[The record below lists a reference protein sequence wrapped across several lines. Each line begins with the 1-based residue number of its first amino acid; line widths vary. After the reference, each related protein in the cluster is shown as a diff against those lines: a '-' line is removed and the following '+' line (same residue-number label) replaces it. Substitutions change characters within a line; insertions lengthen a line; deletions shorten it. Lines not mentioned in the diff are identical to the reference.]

1 MMKKF
6 WNNRHRLNI
15 LVGVL
20 AISLFVLPTVIT
32 LRLMDKKAEE
42 DEKFDSL
49 VYGVQKA
56 SENDL
61 TEVATVSPL
70 LEGEEPLKLEKDT
83 THRDNLMMAT
93 EYSETVDTDA
103 SESDADDENVDKSA
117 SESTKISTEKN
128 VPLNGKKVYLTFDDG
143 PSCYTEDLLKVL
155 RDYDVKAT
163 FFVVAGSRDYEKQLK
178 EIADEGHV
186 IGLHSYT
193 HVYSEIY
200 ANIHSFRKDVQSVH
214 DWVKNVTGID
224 SKIYRFPGGSAN
236 SPTGLDTGLCVSF
249 LENAGYEYYDW
260 NALSGDAEGR
270 GYSPSQMVDN
280 VMYYVRAN
288 EGDSIVLLHDQC
300 SSHSTV
306 DMLPSLIES
315 LKSEG
320 YELCVIDKNA
330 PHAKQ
335 YIPERDSKH

>member
-1 MMKKF
+1 MKKF
-6 WNNRHRLNI
+6 WINRHRLNV
-15 LVGVL
+15 LVVVL
-20 AISLFVLPTVIT
+20 AVSLFVLPTVIT
-32 LRLMDKKAEE
+32 LRLMDKKAAE
-42 DEKFDSL
+42 DEKFDSM
-49 VYGVQKA
+49 VYGVQKT
-56 SENDL
+56 SENRL
-61 TEVATVSPL
+61 TETTTVSPL

-93 EYSETVDTDA
+93 EYYEPVDGQA
-103 SESDADDENVDKSA
+103 SESDAADEDVDKSEN
-117 SESTKISTEKN
+117 ESTEISTDKK
-128 VPLNGKKVYLTFDDG
+128 VSLNGKKVYLTFDDG

-155 RDYDVKAT
+155 RKYDVKAT

-178 EIADEGHV
+178 EIASEGHV

-200 ANIHSFRKDVQSVH
+200 SNIAAFQKDVRSVH

-224 SKIYRFPGGSAN
+224 SKIYRFPGGSGS

-249 LENAGYEYYDW
+249 LDKAGYEYYDW

-270 GYSPSQMVDN
+270 GYSASQMVDN

-300 SSHSTV
+300 ASHSTV
-306 DMLPSLIES
+306 DMLPTLIET
-315 LKSEG
+315 LESEG
-320 YELCVIDKNA
+320 YELCVIDQNA

-335 YIPERDSKH
+335 YIPEIDGKH